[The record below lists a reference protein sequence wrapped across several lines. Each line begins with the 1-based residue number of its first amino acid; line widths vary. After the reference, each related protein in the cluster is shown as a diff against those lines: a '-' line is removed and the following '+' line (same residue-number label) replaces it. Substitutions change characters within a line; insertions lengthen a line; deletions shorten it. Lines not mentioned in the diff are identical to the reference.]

1 MDASIRIVGGSPE
14 DLGDLAE
21 WLGGETELRGRCRI
35 VQSAINDTELGSIP
49 DLLMVALGSGGA
61 GTVLAS
67 SLITWLQTRKTRAKI
82 TVETGDRSISLDI
95 ETTRDVAPL
104 LEQTLRMSGDNRA

>member
-1 MDASIRIVGGSPE
+1 MDASIRIEGGSPE
-14 DLGDLAE
+14 DLADLAE
-21 WLGGETELRGRCRI
+21 WLGAENELRGRYRI
-35 VQSAINDTELGSIP
+35 IQNAISDTELGSIP

-82 TVETGDRSISLDI
+82 TVETAERSISLDI
-95 ETTRDVAPL
+95 ETIKDVTPL
-104 LEQTLRMSGDNRA
+104 LEQTLRMSGDN

>member
-1 MDASIRIVGGSPE
+1 MEVSIRIEDGSPE
-14 DLGDLAE
+14 DLTDLTE
-21 WLGGETELRGRCRI
+21 WLGGENELRGRCHI
-35 VQSAINDTELGSIP
+35 VRNAISDTELGSVP

-82 TVETGDRSISLDI
+82 TVVTTERSISLDI
-95 ETTRDVAPL
+95 EATKDVVPM
-104 LEQTLRMSGDNRA
+104 LEQILRMSGDS